1 MKSLWNEF
9 NQKEKDEY
17 IKFLQIFGALSGLFK
32 DIKKGDHANKPYL
45 YYRNHEQ
52 LFTRVFD
59 VIDLTRSDSAFDA
72 LAQNGNDKIGIG
84 LKTWIH
90 TRDFTFQKIAEFNKA
105 APNEIEPL
113 INQKDY
119 LKAVEIVSKLRNERI
134 QMDERVHNTS
144 KNNHI
149 YHNITRDNGFM
160 NIVEESYDLI
170 QIDSIQ
176 LLSHTD
182 KVFNFTDGKS
192 TYKYY
197 RSKSLL
203 TKEFRANSESIL
215 QKIPIKHFDD
225 PFELLAMIDL
235 PLSSFDTKEKVIYL
249 PLYSNKGKKDNY
261 KKVVN
266 ESSGLNKWHRKRENN
281 RPWDVELRIPKWIHE
296 EFPGWFF
303 GHDFIKTELST
314 IDHQANYITEN
325 PTAQRLPNKQSKN
338 YVDFTLAMPDG
349 SYIPAAVNGANGKN
363 LQSQDSK
370 VLGKWLLQKVFN
382 ISENDMSDYNY
393 NRTIKMKHLEELN
406 VDSIKLTM
414 IDEEKKIIEISL
426 AEYGSFDK
434 FAKEHGQYKVVDEE
448 E

>member
-1 MKSLWNEF
+1 
-9 NQKEKDEY
+9 
-17 IKFLQIFGALSGLFK
+17 IIFFFFFQAEDGIRDRNVTGVQTCALP
-32 DIKKGDHANKPYL
+32 I
-45 YYRNHEQ
+45 
-52 LFTRVFD
+52 
-59 VIDLTRSDSAFDA
+59 
-72 LAQNGNDKIGIG
+72 
-84 LKTWIH
+84 
-90 TRDFTFQKIAEFNKA
+90 
-105 APNEIEPL
+105 L

-235 PLSSFDTKEKVIYL
+235 PLSPF
-249 PLYSNKGKKDNY
+249 
-261 KKVVN
+261 
-266 ESSGLNKWHRKRENN
+266 
-281 RPWDVELRIPKWIHE
+281 
-296 EFPGWFF
+296 
-303 GHDFIKTELST
+303 
-314 IDHQANYITEN
+314 
-325 PTAQRLPNKQSKN
+325 
-338 YVDFTLAMPDG
+338 
-349 SYIPAAVNGANGKN
+349 
-363 LQSQDSK
+363 
-370 VLGKWLLQKVFN
+370 
-382 ISENDMSDYNY
+382 
-393 NRTIKMKHLEELN
+393 
-406 VDSIKLTM
+406 
-414 IDEEKKIIEISL
+414 
-426 AEYGSFDK
+426 
-434 FAKEHGQYKVVDEE
+434 
-448 E
+448 